1 MSIDFD
7 RRFPSFFIGE
17 HDRIT
22 IGGKAMRFCYMTG
35 TSVVLKPVEG
45 HGVAETFD
53 IGQLNRLSAAGQIHH
68 EVEYFLPP
76 HLRSRPVRGVDDVVA
91 PNLSPAH
98 RMRVDIRHAMAT
110 ALIALSDKSLGKVR
124 VKGTDESIEAH
135 MTKIREH
142 SIDYLEEEGPDPKD
156 IQKMRDYLDGKGRK
170 PQGGGM
176 RNMPAAVNPRT
187 LRKWVKL
194 LKAGGKWALVDQ
206 CAGRGNTNSYFTPDE
221 NALLMKTVQNFYLD
235 LNRPSIAATVL
246 EVRKTFHKENAARA
260 EAGLSA
266 MRIPSRETVRK
277 IIRSLDKFTVLVA
290 RYGRQEA
297 MKRMKPVGQGLEVS
311 RPFERV
317 EIDECKVDLI
327 TIMSKSGLLSL
338 FTPEE
343 LSEFGLNDTAARWW
357 VVFAIDCRTR
367 MIVGMQLTRN
377 PKTSAA
383 LEGLRMVMTP
393 KGAFADAVGALTP
406 WTQAG
411 KPETLVADNG
421 SAFKSIRL
429 TDSCAVLGV
438 DLLRTIGGAA
448 AMRARVERVIFTGAL
463 TLVSRL
469 SGRVFSN
476 VLERGDHPSEERAC
490 LTTEDLCFALV
501 RWIVDIYHNTPHE
514 GLGGLTPLQQWELDH
529 ENGNYPLH
537 ALPSRE
543 HRRLAFGVPL
553 KRKLK
558 KDGITIHG
566 LRYHSEELVAWTLQ
580 HGFTEVDLRWDHADI
595 GAISVHLDGRWH
607 EVSAVH
613 GNAAD
618 GHSFDGVSAAEWRAA
633 TRALRTRDQKRK
645 TWDESV
651 VFAALDEIQAL
662 NTRKQLAAGIV
673 DKNWTAE
680 TFAARE
686 ELYND
691 FNVGST
697 PKKVR
702 QADDGFGRSIEPRA
716 PLDQVP
722 DAPAATDAP
731 LTRKPKRGGNAPTM
745 AFKE

>member
-45 HGVAETFD
+45 QGVAETFD
-53 IGQLNRLSAAGQIHH
+53 IGQLNRLNAAGQVHH

-76 HLRSRPVRGVDDVVA
+76 HLRSRPVRSNDDVVA
-91 PNLSPAH
+91 PKLSPAH
-98 RMRVDIRHAMAT
+98 RMRVDIRHAMAM
-110 ALIALSDKSLGKVR
+110 ALIALSDESLGKVR
-124 VKGTDESIEAH
+124 VKITDESIEAH
-135 MTKIREH
+135 MGKICERA
-142 SIDYLEEEGPDPKD
+142 IDYLEEEGPNPEAV
-156 IQKMRDYLDGKGRK
+156 QKMRDYLDGKGRK

-176 RNMPAAVNPRT
+176 RKMPARVNSRT

-194 LKAGGKWALVDQ
+194 LQAGGKWALIDQ
-206 CAGRGNTNSYFTPDE
+206 CAKRGNTNSYFTPDE
-221 NALLMKTVQNFYLD
+221 NALLMKTVDNFYLD
-235 LNRPSIAATVL
+235 LNRPSIAATVK
-246 EVRKTFHKENAARA
+246 EVRKAFHKENAARA
-260 EAGLSA
+260 ESGLSA
-266 MRIPSRETVRK
+266 MRIPSREAVRK
-277 IIRSLDKFTVLVA
+277 IIRSLDKFTVLAA
-290 RYGRQEA
+290 RFGRQEA

-317 EIDECKVDLI
+317 EIDECKIDLI
-327 TIMSKSGLLSL
+327 TIMSKSGLLTL

-343 LSEFGLNDTAARWW
+343 LSEFGLDDRTARWW
-357 VVFAIDCRTR
+357 LEFAIDCRTR
-367 MIVGMQLTRN
+367 MIVGMQLTKN
-377 PKTSAA
+377 PTTSAA
-383 LEGLRMVMTP
+383 IEGLRMAMTP

-421 SAFKSIRL
+421 VFKSVRF
-429 TDSCAVLGV
+429 TDTCAALGI
-438 DLLRTIGGAA
+438 DLLRTIAA
-448 AMRARVERVIFTGAL
+448 APAMRGMIERLFL
-463 TLVSRL
+463 TAAMTLFSRL

-529 ENGNYPLH
+529 ENSNYPLH

-633 TRALRTRDQKRK
+633 TNALKTRDQKRK
-645 TWDESV
+645 LWDESV

-673 DKNWTAE
+673 NTNWTAE

-686 ELYND
+686 AMYD
-691 FNVGST
+691 GFKVGST

-722 DAPAATDAP
+722 DAPAAADAP
-731 LTRKPKRGGNAPTM
+731 LTRKPKRGGKAPTM